1 MTLKE
6 AIRTLATAG
15 VEMYCK
21 ICTVDSVDEQA
32 RTVDCTPIDESAPLV
47 GVNLQAS
54 QEGSLGVVLFPT
66 VGSYIVVSF
75 INPAVAVVALCD
87 QVEKVQIDIGQTSA
101 TITGDGVDAAVGDTT
116 MKITPEGIILN
127 GGQLGGLVKIEE
139 LTKMLN
145 DLIRAFNGHTHEL
158 PTGTVAV
165 TGSATAQANPAA
177 VVVPPIAQAHPVVER
192 KTYEDN
198 NVKH

>member
-6 AIRTLATAG
+6 AIRILATAG

-21 ICTVDSVDEQA
+21 ICTVDSVDVEA

-101 TITGDGVDAAVGDTT
+101 TITGDGVDAAVGDMT
-116 MKITPEGIILN
+116 MKITPEGITLN
-127 GGQLGGLVKIEE
+127 GGELGGLVKIEQ

-145 DLIRAFNGHTHEL
+145 DLIGAFNTHTHEL
-158 PTGTVAV
+158 PTGAVAV
-165 TGSATAQANPAA
+165 TGSATAQANPAP
-177 VVVPPIAQAHPVVER
+177 VVVPAIAQAHPVVER

-198 NVKH
+198 KVKH